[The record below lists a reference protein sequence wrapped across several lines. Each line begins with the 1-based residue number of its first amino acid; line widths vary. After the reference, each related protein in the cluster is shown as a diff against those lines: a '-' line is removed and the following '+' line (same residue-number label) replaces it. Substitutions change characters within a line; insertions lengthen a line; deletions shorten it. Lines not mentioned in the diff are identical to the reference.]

1 MTFVCIHFRFA
12 GVDDTG
18 AVCHLQCGAIVQYEG
33 ASVGEVE
40 YPASNYHGEGYKV
53 HYWNGRDIRDKWPLF
68 AQRLREIVIC
78 EQEELVET
86 REDEYVW
93 DSDDDSQEDN
103 DASCTDESVMSDN
116 SDLGLGQN
124 LYDSEEN
131 LSTDEKPNKYPIKFS
146 DVNDDPDDL
155 LIVRNEAESCEK
167 ENNTDYNDELQ
178 TSDLSIS
185 PELSENEKDVACEFV
200 VRFLS
205 L

>member
-1 MTFVCIHFRFA
+1 M
-12 GVDDTG
+12 
-18 AVCHLQCGAIVQYEG
+18 
-33 ASVGEVE
+33 
-40 YPASNYHGEGYKV
+40 
-53 HYWNGRDIRDKWPLF
+53 
-68 AQRLREIVIC
+68 
-78 EQEELVET
+78 VET